1 MKDSLDRTVTSIRR
15 SQTLRLFF
23 LAFLTLL
30 LQIPIAMISGLVSE
44 RQDRRQGAVVEVSSK
59 WGNAQSITGPALVIP
74 YIHRW
79 MEAGAAGQQVSRTE
93 TRNAVFL
100 PEQLHIGANIDS
112 DIRHRGIFSVPVYKL
127 DLVVD
132 GEFARPNFAELG
144 ISPTDVD
151 WRRAQIALGISDA
164 RAIQQETSVTWNERP
179 VPFLPGTG
187 GFTEGGTGIH
197 APVTLPD
204 TSQRVRFSF
213 PLKLNGSLSLD
224 VVPFGRT
231 TVVEMQGDHEAPSFQ
246 GNWLPT
252 ERTVTDRG
260 FQAKWSVSFL
270 GRGYPQAWTS
280 ETSMKAAIDNSRF
293 GVELVN
299 TVDHY
304 RMATRS
310 VKYAGLFI
318 LLTFATVWLIEILAR
333 VRVHTIQ
340 YLLLGAALCV
350 FYLLELSLSEHLGF
364 PFAYVVAS
372 AAVIGMVAA
381 YSLVVLRRLSR
392 ALIVA
397 GAVTL
402 LYAYLY
408 LLLMNEDYA
417 LLIGSVGLFAI
428 LGAIMYATRRVDWYA
443 VGPGASE
450 PTTQEQ

>member
-1 MKDSLDRTVTSIRR
+1 MKDSLDFTMTSIRG

-23 LAFLTLL
+23 LGFLALL
-30 LQIPIAMISGLVSE
+30 LLIPIAMISDLVSE
-44 RQDRRQGAVVEVSSK
+44 RQQRRAGAVAEVSSK

-74 YIHRW
+74 YIHQW
-79 MEAGAAGQQVSRTE
+79 QETSAGAQVTHSE

-100 PEQLHIGANIDS
+100 PEQLHIGAVIDS
-112 DIRHRGIFSVPVYKL
+112 DIRHRGIFSVSVYKL
-127 DLVVD
+127 DLAMD
-132 GEFARPNFAELG
+132 GEFARPNFADLG
-144 ISPTDVD
+144 INPSFVD
-151 WRRAQIALGISDA
+151 WKRAHLALGVSDA
-164 RAIQQETSVTWNERP
+164 RAIQRETAVTWSGQQI
-179 VPFLPGTG
+179 PFLPGAG
-187 GFTEGGTGIH
+187 GFTEGGRGIH
-197 APVTLPD
+197 APVAIPD
-204 TSQRVRFSF
+204 TGQRIKFSF
-213 PLKLNGSLSLD
+213 PLVLNGSSSLD
-224 VVPFGRT
+224 FVPFGRT
-231 TVVEMQGDHEAPSFQ
+231 TVVDMQGDYGSPSFQ

-252 ERTVTDRG
+252 ERTVTDTS
-260 FQAKWSVSFL
+260 FKAKWSVSFL

-280 ETSMKAAIDNSRF
+280 ETSMQQPIDTSRF

-304 RMATRS
+304 RMAERS

-333 VRVHTIQ
+333 VRVHAIQ
-340 YLLLGAALCV
+340 YLMLGGALCL

-364 PFAYVVAS
+364 PFAYLVAS

-381 YSLVVLRRLSR
+381 YSFVVLRRLSR

-397 GAVTL
+397 VAVTL

-443 VGPGASE
+443 VGARAPESPALE
-450 PTTQEQ
+450 P

>member
-1 MKDSLDRTVTSIRR
+1 MKDSFDRTLTSLRG

-23 LAFLTLL
+23 LGFLALL

-44 RQDRRQGAVVEVSSK
+44 RQERRQGAITEVSSK
-59 WGNAQSITGPALVIP
+59 WGNAQSITGPALVVP
-74 YIHRW
+74 YVHQW
-79 MEAGAAGQQVSRTE
+79 TEAGAGGQLVTRSE

-100 PEQLHIGANIDS
+100 PEQLHIGAIVDS

-132 GEFARPNFAELG
+132 GEFARPNVAELG
-144 ISPTDVD
+144 INPNTVD
-151 WRRAQIALGISDA
+151 WRRAHLALGISDA
-164 RAIQQETSVTWNERP
+164 RAIQQETSVSWNGKRI
-179 VPFLPGTG
+179 PFLPGTG
-187 GFTEGGTGIH
+187 AFTEGGTGIH
-197 APVTLPD
+197 APVGLAD
-204 TSQRVRFSF
+204 TTQRLRFSF
-213 PLKLNGSLSLD
+213 PLTLSGSLRVD

-231 TVVEMQGDHEAPSFQ
+231 TLVEMRADHDAPSFQ

-252 ERTVTDRG
+252 ERTVTTNN
-260 FQAKWSVSFL
+260 FMAKWSISFL
-270 GRGYPQAWTS
+270 GRSYPQAWTS
-280 ETSMKAAIDNSRF
+280 ETSMQQAINNSRF

-304 RMATRS
+304 RMAARS

-333 VRVHTIQ
+333 VRVHAIQ
-340 YLLLGAALCV
+340 YLMLGAALCL

-364 PFAYVVAS
+364 PLAYVVAS

-381 YSLVVLRRLSR
+381 YSFVILRRLSR

-397 GAVTL
+397 VAVTL

-428 LGAIMYATRRVDWYA
+428 LGAIMYATRRVDWYS
-443 VGPGASE
+443 VGGRPPESAGV
-450 PTTQEQ
+450 EQ

>member
-23 LAFLTLL
+23 LGFLTLL

-44 RQDRRQGAVVEVSSK
+44 RQQRREGAITEVSSK
-59 WGNAQSITGPALVIP
+59 WGNAQSITGPALVVP
-74 YIHRW
+74 YIHQW
-79 MEAGAAGQQVSRTE
+79 SEAGAAGQQVTRSE
-93 TRNAVFL
+93 TRNATFL
-100 PEQLHIGANIDS
+100 PEQLHIGAKIDS
-112 DIRHRGIFSVPVYKL
+112 DIRQRGIFSVPVYKL
-127 DLVVD
+127 DLAVD

-144 ISPTDVD
+144 INPSSVD
-151 WRRAQIALGISDA
+151 WRRAHLALGISDA
-164 RAIQQETSVTWNERP
+164 RAIQQETSVTWNDKQ
-179 VPFLPGTG
+179 VAFLPATG

-197 APVTLPD
+197 APVALPD
-204 TSQRVRFSF
+204 TGQRVKFSF
-213 PLKLNGSLSLD
+213 PLKLNGSLSFD

-231 TVVEMQGDHEAPSFQ
+231 TVVEMQGDHSAPSFQ

-252 ERTVTDRG
+252 ERTVTDSG
-260 FQAKWSVSFL
+260 FVAKWSVSFL
-270 GRGYPQAWTS
+270 GRSYPQAWTS
-280 ETSMKAAIDNSRF
+280 EASMKDAIDNSRF

-340 YLLLGAALCV
+340 YLMLGAALCV

-381 YSLVVLRRLSR
+381 YSFVILRRLSR

-443 VGPGASE
+443 VGATAPEPAGA
-450 PTTQEQ
+450 EQ